1 MEIVDND
8 DVTSWVCE
16 SLSAKPNK
24 IPLYVTTYP
33 LNQPEDEHPIACSSP
48 SPTVGIQDNDDI
60 LGEEQPSQ
68 VLQDNAQISEAL
80 IDVSFEFTD
89 DYHDSTHFDNVQSN
103 NVNFNISSS
112 RRNKRK
118 SIQDYDNIADLN
130 IDGDI
135 MVGQLYSSKKE
146 LQKQLAMI
154 AMRKNYEFKVERST
168 KDRLEIRCVDDNC
181 KWRLRATK
189 LQVSEF
195 FEVRKFETNHSC
207 SLDVV
212 QHDHRQESSSVV
224 GQFIKSKYEG
234 ASRVYRPKDI
244 IEDMRAQVGV
254 NMSYEKAWRARE
266 HAFDMIRGSPE
277 ESFAA
282 LPAYCAMLE
291 SKNPGTITHIETDD
305 NNHFFILFHGNGS
318 LYKGISW
325 FYEACAFGV
334 GDSENDASWTWFL
347 TKLRSAIGEVADLV
361 FVSDRHGSISKA
373 VQTVFPE
380 AYHGACMYH
389 VAGNMRNKFGDDE
402 TMFKLY
408 YTATKAYLVSEFNSV
423 MTDIWAIKDGK
434 VGKYLQEIGDH
445 RWAWAHLSGKRYNMM
460 TTNIAESMNAKLKD
474 ARKLPIIALTDH
486 LRGILQEWFNERR
499 NTTSSWNS
507 TLTKW
512 AEEKVHKNQNKG
524 LRMSVSSI
532 NHYALQVHEV
542 DLYHIVDLNAK
553 SCTCRRFD
561 LDQLPCVHATAAC
574 RIRNTSMY
582 TMCSKF
588 YIANAIVLAYAE
600 PIWPVGNK
608 SEWSVPEEVHNRV
621 VLPPIRQ
628 VVFGRRKTNRI
639 PSQGEERIVKKCSC
653 CGGIG
658 HNPQTCKNP
667 IRLHSNT

>member
-1 MEIVDND
+1 M
-8 DVTSWVCE
+8 
-16 SLSAKPNK
+16 
-24 IPLYVTTYP
+24 
-33 LNQPEDEHPIACSSP
+33 
-48 SPTVGIQDNDDI
+48 GIQENDDI
-60 LGEEQPSQ
+60 LGDEQPSQ
-68 VLQDNAQISEAL
+68 VLQDNAQISEAS

-103 NVNFNISSS
+103 DVNFNLSSS

-118 SIQDYDNIADLN
+118 NIQDYDNIVDLN

-168 KDRLEIRCVDDNC
+168 KDRLEIRCVDHNC
-181 KWRLRATK
+181 KWRLHATK

-212 QHDHRQESSSVV
+212 QRDHRQASSSVV

-305 NNHFFILFHGNGS
+305 NNHFLYFFMAMGAFIRGFRGSMRPVVAVDGTFLKGKYLGTLFVAVCHDGQNQIYP
-318 LYKGISW
+318 L
-325 FYEACAFGV
+325 AFGV

-347 TKLRSAIGEVADLV
+347 TKLRSAIGEVTDLV
-361 FVSDRHGSISKA
+361 FVSDRHGSIGKA

-402 TMFKLY
+402 TMFNLY
-408 YTATKAYLVSEFNSV
+408 YTAAKTYLVSEFNSV

-434 VGKYLQEIGDH
+434 VGKYLQEIGYH
-445 RWAWAHLSGKRYNMM
+445 RWARAHFSGKRYNMM

-474 ARKLPIIALTDH
+474 ARKLPIIALADH

-499 NTTSSWNS
+499 NTASSWNS
-507 TLTKW
+507 TFTKW
-512 AEEKVHKNQNKG
+512 AEEKVHKNQNRG
-524 LRMSVSSI
+524 LLSSI
-532 NHYALQVHEV
+532 NHYALQVHEA

-574 RIRNTSMY
+574 RIRNTSVY
-582 TMCSKF
+582 IMCSKF
-588 YIANAIVLAYAE
+588 YTANAIMLAYAE

-628 VVFGRRKTNRI
+628 VVSGRRKTNRI
-639 PSQGEERIVKKCSC
+639 PSQGEEKIVKKCSR
-653 CGGIG
+653 CGGTC
-658 HNPQTCKNP
+658 HNRQTCKNP